1 MDFKEGIIK
10 KYFKDFPRIL
20 NDSNILKRSEFCKK
34 EVKRLSI
41 EFANTL
47 KVLLRETIPKI
58 LNQNIKYEI
67 WYEIL
72 GFHWDNEVRR
82 VTNGDSYAVSPE
94 KLKQIKSVVSDILSG
109 KIIIP
114 KKDCEFDIVCY
125 NCGETS
131 QYQITDIE
139 NLPKRPRKKC
149 PYCDK
154 MITLRISQNNGKISV
169 RPYLDYN
176 ADTSNEN
183 LENDF
188 NTEDSNE
195 IINFIKEYIIFSFYV
210 TGLFGH
216 RVKFSAIVLKNSN
229 CLEPRSWL
237 IENLRYLFP
246 KMFGLPISNRVLNY
260 FIFRDMPSP
269 SDSNRLTCEFLQ
281 DQRVSYKPNLN
292 MLFAINYNIFRLSL
306 TDLDQFGISISK
318 EELIQ
323 IKKFSS
329 FIIYYFIFNNPFD
342 IPYISDTT
350 SGGIPVSFDFFV
362 PEYFIIR
369 EIYFIMCFVSD
380 DFLSFTDIR
389 EILGIKVRFQRYLS
403 EGTRM
408 SNILTELISQIDKY
422 IKNQKILNYF
432 NKKLNLF
439 YEVSKIRE
447 RYYAST
453 LEFASSFQKKVHN
466 FFNIF
471 FKVEFDSEKNIVSL
485 IKKKYIHIDYKRIPI
500 HHNLAFDGYFP
511 LDDPIRKKYN
521 INKKWKA
528 IVFEAH
534 GNWHIDLN
542 TYLRMFPYKSETDF
556 IHRQEIDKLKRDICS
571 KYNFIL
577 IEIYESIEEN
587 EWRKLTIN
595 QIEKKITNIS

>member
-41 EFANTL
+41 EFANTM
-47 KVLLRETIPKI
+47 KVFLRENIPKI

-82 VTNGDSYAVSPE
+82 VTNGESYAVSPE

-109 KIIIP
+109 KIIFP
-114 KKDCEFDIVCY
+114 KKDYEFDIVCY

-149 PYCDK
+149 PYCNK
-154 MITLRISQNNGKISV
+154 MITLRISQINGNISV
-169 RPYLDYN
+169 KPYLDYN
-176 ADTSNEN
+176 ANTSNEN
-183 LENDF
+183 TETDIHTEDF
-188 NTEDSNE
+188 NE
-195 IINFIKEYIIFSFYV
+195 ITNFIKKYISFSRYA
-210 TGLFGH
+210 TGLSGH
-216 RVKFSAIVLKNSN
+216 RVKFSAIVLKSFN

-246 KMFGLPISNRVLNY
+246 KMFGLPISNRILNY
-260 FIFRDMPSP
+260 FLFRGMSSP

-281 DQRVSYKPNLN
+281 DQRISYKPNLN
-292 MLFAINYNIFRLSL
+292 ILFAINYNIFRLSL
-306 TDLDQFGISISK
+306 IDLDQFGISISK
-318 EELIQ
+318 EELIR
-323 IKKFSS
+323 IKNFSS

-350 SGGIPVSFDFFV
+350 SGGIPVRFDFFV

-369 EIYFIMCFVSD
+369 EIYFIMCAVSD

-389 EILGIKVRFQRYLS
+389 ETLGIKIRFQRYIS

-447 RYYAST
+447 KYYAST
-453 LEFASSFQKKVHN
+453 LEFASSFQKNVHN
-466 FFNIF
+466 FFNNF
-471 FKVEFDSEKNIVSL
+471 FKVEFDSEKNIVNL
-485 IKKKYIHIDYKRIPI
+485 IKKKYIDINFKRIPI
-500 HHNLAFDGYFP
+500 HHNLAFDGYLT
-511 LDDPIRKKYN
+511 LDDYIRNEYN
-521 INKKWKA
+521 INKKCRA

-534 GNWHIDLN
+534 GNWHIDID
-542 TYLRMFPYKSETDF
+542 TYLRMFPYKSKMDF
-556 IHRQEIDKLKRDICS
+556 IRRQEIDQLKRDICS

-577 IEIYESIEEN
+577 IEIYEDDEESQWEN
-587 EWRKLTIN
+587 NIIA
-595 QIEKKITNIS
+595 QIRRYKK